1 MFSNLN
7 KPLNITLTILVIAF
21 GVYLLLLIMAVVFS
35 LIFARHL
42 RKDTKGLMVIITTK
56 YGYLKRVYEIAEKI
70 AGDLEPEIKEAL
82 NYFNLINLQDPTSNA
97 CRETVNKLTFLRNE
111 MDFLPRKDVIYTKH
125 EEFLRAKSSV
135 EEMDVVYQ
143 RAITNYNNDISG
155 YNYWIRFLPV
165 RFIFLMFRIK
175 TKDII

>member
-1 MFSNLN
+1 MFKNLD
-7 KPLNITLTILVIAF
+7 KPLNITLTILVIAAGIF
-21 GVYLLLLIMAVVFS
+21 VLLLLTAIVFS
-35 LIFARHL
+35 SIFARHL
-42 RKDTKGLMVIITTK
+42 RRDKKGLMVIVTTK

-70 AGDLEPEIKEAL
+70 GGELEPDIKEAL

-97 CRETVNKLTFLRNE
+97 CRETINKLTFLRNE
-111 MDFLPRKDVIYTKH
+111 MDFLQRKDVIYTKH

-155 YNYWIRFLPV
+155 YNYWIRFMPV